1 VCNFAA
7 TVQSEVRLGSAA
19 TSRSLAVVTEIE
31 IVMAASLL
39 LALAAVMLA
48 RRVWRLREER
58 LRNIEEVRARA
69 MMGEL
74 CPNGWHAQVTLYGSA
89 PPDAPAGQ
97 PALVALDWSAQ
108 PADDGEPALTRRV
121 WAATIPEALAG
132 MVRDRHTDEVLERIE
147 QSAIADDD
155 PWDAL

>member
-1 VCNFAA
+1 
-7 TVQSEVRLGSAA
+7 VQSEVRLGSAA

-39 LALAAVMLA
+39 LALAAFLLA
-48 RRVWRLREER
+48 RRAFRLREER

-74 CPNGWHAQVTLYGSA
+74 CPNGWHAQITLYGSA
-89 PPDAPAGQ
+89 PPDAPPDAPAGR

-108 PADDGEPALTRRV
+108 PADDGEPPLTRRV
-121 WAATIPEALAG
+121 WAATIPDALAA